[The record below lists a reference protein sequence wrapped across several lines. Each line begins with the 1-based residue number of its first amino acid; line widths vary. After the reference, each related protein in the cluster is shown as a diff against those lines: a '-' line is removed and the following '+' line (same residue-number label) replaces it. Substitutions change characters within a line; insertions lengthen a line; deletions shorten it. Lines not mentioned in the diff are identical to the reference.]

1 MTAPPLTPT
10 LVLPNAVA
18 PGGFGPLRRERGLI
32 FTSILCVA
40 TSCAPPVEPPH
51 LLWTADAQSLDNPFP
66 DQRLFVD
73 GVLTLRPKW
82 YQPFLPPKAITAKS
96 ASYFNKVGQQGV
108 RAVTS
113 VSNFGGTLLRVS
125 EPLDPDSIQG
135 SVARLVKDGSGWRVL
150 ERDVL
155 VEHPRD
161 VFAARGM
168 TLPEGN
174 PEFIFSRPSVPLP
187 SGSEGLLV
195 VIKTNKGPKTSS
207 GVAFGRGNEWAAL
220 GVDVAPIAAALGV
233 KTDDVLIAL
242 PEVAS
247 DVTSSPRALA
257 QWAESNP
264 APITIPPQGVVPDDN
279 NGSRL
284 AGAWRPG
291 DPDWSRVTPWLEK
304 HGFARPA
311 TQVGVVIIGELA
323 SRDLREDG
331 VIRPDW
337 LADPS
342 LAPVVPLRFVFTLPA
357 GPKPPGGWPIVMGQ
371 HGVAGRNTPR
381 VGIIEGYCL
390 EWAEMLAR
398 RGMGCIGIDAPNHG
412 SRGNFTGFFSIDNL
426 PAIRDRMRQ
435 MTFDLLQVERAAQ
448 SLDADGDGVPEA
460 APRMRYFGN
469 SMGAIMGAGFV
480 PVSNRIS
487 SAVLNV
493 PGGGLSNIVMSRFL
507 QDLIGLLIV
516 AQTDLAFD
524 SPEYIGSFPLFRV
537 AAQPFFDPGDPI
549 NVAPTVRRD
558 VAVLQQNGLND
569 KVIPLDSSVDL
580 AAALQL
586 TEIESTSGADPVHA
600 FVRVDAARYLPA
612 GEAAQYNGHNVMWDF
627 APVRNQALEFLESDG
642 RVLLSP

>member
-1 MTAPPLTPT
+1 MKPLTPT
-10 LVLPNAVA
+10 RS
-18 PGGFGPLRRERGLI
+18 PLRREREYFVALI
-32 FTSILCVA
+32 CLAAI
-40 TSCAPPVEPPH
+40 SCAPPAEPPH
-51 LLWTADAQSLDNPFP
+51 LLWSVDSQSLDNPFP

-125 EPLDPDSIQG
+125 EPLDPDSLQG
-135 SVARLVKDGSGWRVL
+135 SVARLVRDGSGWRVL
-150 ERDVL
+150 ERNVF
-155 VEHPRD
+155 VQHPRD

-168 TLPEGN
+168 ALPEGN
-174 PEFIFSRPSVPLP
+174 PEFIFTRPSVPLP

-195 VIKTNKGPKTSS
+195 VLRGPKTSS
-207 GVAFGRGNEWAAL
+207 GVAFGRGNEWAAAK
-220 GVDVAPIAAALGV
+220 VDVAPIAAALGV
-233 KTDDVLIAL
+233 KADEVLIAL
-242 PEVAS
+242 PEHAS

-257 QWAESNP
+257 QWAEANP
-264 APITIPPQGVVPDDN
+264 AAITIPPQGVVADDN

-284 AGAWRPG
+284 AGAWRPT
-291 DPDWSRVTPWLEK
+291 DPDWSRITPWLEK

-311 TQVGVVIIGELA
+311 THVGVVIIGELA
-323 SRDLREDG
+323 SKDLREDG
-331 VIRPDW
+331 VIRADW
-337 LADPS
+337 LANPS

-357 GPKPPGGWPIVMGQ
+357 GPRPAGGWPIVMGQ

-381 VGIIEGYCL
+381 VGTLEGYCL
-390 EWAEMLAR
+390 EWAELLAR

-412 SRGNFTGFFSIDNL
+412 SRGNFTGFFSIDDL

-448 SLDADGDGVPEA
+448 SLDVDGDGTPEA

-516 AQTDLAFD
+516 AQTDIAFD

-549 NVAPTVRRD
+549 NFAPTLKPE

-586 TEIESTSGADPVHA
+586 SEVESASGTEPVRA

-612 GEAAQYNGHNVMWDF
+612 NEAPDYNGHNVMWDF
-627 APVRNQALEFLESDG
+627 APIRAQALEFLESDG